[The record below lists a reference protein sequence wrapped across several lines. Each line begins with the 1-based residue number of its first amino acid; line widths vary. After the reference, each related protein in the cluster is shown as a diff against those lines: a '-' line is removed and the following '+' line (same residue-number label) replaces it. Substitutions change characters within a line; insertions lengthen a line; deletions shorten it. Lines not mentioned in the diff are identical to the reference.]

1 MGSRGSQLGELTHT
15 HSSLPRSHTPPSLT
29 LTMAEPVDTMA
40 KGKEKAAVALP
51 TQALGG
57 TAIKPEGWD
66 RTGWESFKYTLY
78 DPKAGTIL
86 TRTPLSWLKITVFYC
101 IYYSCLAGFW
111 TACLYIFFATLPH
124 EKFGPRWTMDES
136 LIGVNPGVGI
146 RPRNADKLIDSQM
159 FVLLDGDDNARPSE
173 RLGEG
178 IVNADYAARTKLFL
192 EEYKNIKMH
201 DKRYQ
206 TFSVEDELGECGK
219 FPYGYVVQNKT
230 QEDFDNG
237 RHVVAPCIFVKLNS
251 IWDWKPKEYRL
262 RKDTPASFKQFFES
276 DAAKGKKGPS
286 VFIDCN
292 GRYAADQEALAD
304 GGLEYFPKS
313 RAIPISYFPY
323 RGKTRDPVTGVVTL
337 TYHSPLVAVK
347 VRPKTPGQM
356 VHIEC
361 RAYYEGVKQIT
372 KTKEGLVQFEVHI
385 KNEF

>member
-1 MGSRGSQLGELTHT
+1 M
-15 HSSLPRSHTPPSLT
+15 PSK
-29 LTMAEPVDTMA
+29 EREA
-40 KGKEKAAVALP
+40 KGVPGPAKEGGKDAKAPAALP

-111 TACLYIFFATLPH
+111 TACLYIFFATLPPPVQ
-124 EKFGPRWTMDES
+124 GPKWTMDSS
-136 LIGVNPGVGI
+136 LIGVNPGVGL

-159 FVLLDGDDNARPSE
+159 FVLLNGDDNMHPSE

-178 IVNADYAARTKLFL
+178 IINADYATRTEQFL
-192 EEYKNIKMH
+192 KEYDNLDMH
-201 DKRYQ
+201 ADSYQ
-206 TFSVEDELGECGK
+206 PFDYKTELGECGR
-219 FPYGYVVQNKT
+219 FPYGYVVENST
-230 QEDFDNG
+230 QEHIDAG
-237 RHVVAPCIFVKLNS
+237 RNVVAPCIFVKLNN
-251 IWDWKPKEYRL
+251 IWDWTPEEYDP
-262 RKDTPASFKQFFES
+262 DTANPAPPEKFAKFMKSEK
-276 DAAKGKKGPS
+276 AKKGKKGPS
-286 VFIDCN
+286 VYIDCN
-292 GRYAADQEALAD
+292 GRYAADKEALAAP
-304 GGLEYFPKS
+304 GGLQYFPEN

-323 RGKTRDPVTGVVTL
+323 KGKTRDPVTNVVTK

-347 VRPKTPGQM
+347 VKPKTPGQL

-361 RAYYEGVKQIT
+361 RAYYKGVKQIT

>member
-1 MGSRGSQLGELTHT
+1 
-15 HSSLPRSHTPPSLT
+15 
-29 LTMAEPVDTMA
+29 MAEPVDTMPSKEREA
-40 KGKEKAAVALP
+40 KGLGGASKEAGRQDSKAPAALP

-111 TACLYIFFATLPH
+111 TACLYIFFATLPPAYQ
-124 EKFGPRWTMDES
+124 GPKWTMDSS
-136 LIGVNPGVGI
+136 LIGVNPGVGL

-159 FVLLDGDDNARPSE
+159 FVLLNGDDNIYPSE

-178 IVNADYAARTKLFL
+178 IINADYAKRTEQFL
-192 EEYKNIKMH
+192 KEYDLKEMH
-201 DKRYQ
+201 NPNYQ
-206 TFSVEDELGECGK
+206 PFDPKAELGVCGK
-219 FPYGYVVQNKT
+219 FPYGYVVQNQT
-230 QEDFDNG
+230 QEDRDAG
-237 RHVVAPCIFVKLNS
+237 LGVVAPCIFIKLNN
-251 IWDWKPKEYRL
+251 IWDWTPEEYNPKDEP
-262 RKDTPASFKQFFES
+262 DTPKSFQDFLKTES
-276 DAAKGKKGPS
+276 ATKGKKGPS
-286 VFIDCN
+286 VYIDCN
-292 GRYAADQEALAD
+292 GRYAADREALSD
-304 GGLEYFPKS
+304 GGLQYFPEN
-313 RAIPISYFPY
+313 RALPISYFPY
-323 RGKTRDPVTGVVTL
+323 KGKKRDPVTNVVTE

-347 VRPKTPGQM
+347 VKPKTPGQM

-361 RAYYEGVKQIT
+361 RAYYKGVKQIT

>member
-1 MGSRGSQLGELTHT
+1 
-15 HSSLPRSHTPPSLT
+15 
-29 LTMAEPVDTMA
+29 MAEPVDTMPSKEREA
-40 KGKEKAAVALP
+40 KGIAAAGKETGRQDSKAPAALP

-111 TACLYIFFATLPH
+111 TACLYIFFATLP
-124 EKFGPRWTMDES
+124 EPIAGPRWTMDDS
-136 LIGVNPGVGI
+136 LIGVNPGVGL

-159 FVLLDGDDNARPSE
+159 FVLLNGDDNLLPSE

-178 IVNADYAARTKLFL
+178 IINADYAKRTELFL
-192 EEYKNIKMH
+192 KEYDNTNMH
-201 DKRYQ
+201 NAAYKPFDPKA
-206 TFSVEDELGECGK
+206 ELGVCGE
-219 FPYGYVVQNKT
+219 FPYGYVVKNKT
-230 QEDFDNG
+230 KEERDAG
-237 RHVVAPCIFVKLNS
+237 LGVVAPCIFIKLNN
-251 IWDWKPKEYRL
+251 IWDWVPEEYDPKTEQTPPPESFAKFL
-262 RKDTPASFKQFFES
+262 KSDSAKKD
-276 DAAKGKKGPS
+276 KKGPS
-286 VFIDCN
+286 VYIDCN
-292 GRYAADQEALAD
+292 GRYAADQEALED
-304 GGLEYFPKS
+304 GGLQYFPEN
-313 RAIPISYFPY
+313 RALPISYFPY
-323 RGKTRDPVTGVVTL
+323 KGKKRDPVTNVVTA

-347 VRPKTPGQM
+347 VNPKTRGQM

-361 RAYYEGVKQIT
+361 RAYYKGVKQIT